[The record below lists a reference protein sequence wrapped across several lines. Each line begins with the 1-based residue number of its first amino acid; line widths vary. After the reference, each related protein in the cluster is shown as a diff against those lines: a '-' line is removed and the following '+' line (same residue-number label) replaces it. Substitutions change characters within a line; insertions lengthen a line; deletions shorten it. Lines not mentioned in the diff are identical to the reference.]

1 MLSAVNTY
9 GVTLTCGAATAT
21 VTNAAGDIQIVFPA
35 NGGSTARNFTLTAN
49 GATSSSV
56 SFTQAAGEGG
66 GGSTGP
72 AYQFTLSWAAN
83 GDNAQ
88 FGFGLGSNGAG
99 HYATLSDVKLAD
111 GSDVDLTDAATVNAI
126 IAEATDNLDPAGSG
140 VAGNGAAFV
149 QDAIKFVL
157 CAPVGANNAAK
168 TIALGIQTP
177 SSGTAFAKLVMYNSD
192 GSAKT
197 VARTWFIWCP

>member
-1 MLSAVNTY
+1 ML
-9 GVTLTCGAATAT
+9 G
-21 VTNAAGDIQIVFPA
+21 
-35 NGGSTARNFTLTAN
+35 NF
-49 GATSSSV
+49 SK
-56 SFTQAAGEGG
+56 
-66 GGSTGP
+66 P
-72 AYQFTLSWAAN
+72 RR
-83 GDNAQ
+83 
-88 FGFGLGSNGAG
+88 GLGGNSERISARRRFPFF
-99 HYATLSDVKLAD
+99 AKK
-111 GSDVDLTDAATVNAI
+111 
-126 IAEATDNLDPAGSG
+126 
-140 VAGNGAAFV
+140 GNGAAFV